1 MSEFIIDITR
11 NLEDFKH
18 KLESEPRVVL
28 SAGFGDGKTFFLK
41 RFQEKYT
48 EEYHF
53 FTIYP
58 AQYVIGTNE
67 AIFEYIKRDILFQI
81 VDKGIVTEEF
91 DLAGMLKEMAEYV
104 DVSELTSFFVSKPI
118 AALLGTVVKQ
128 VKGIMNLV
136 NRHRISGP
144 FYIDSFLSAKGGL
157 YENDAYTCMIRKC
170 FEKMKEHDG
179 RQIVLIIE
187 DLDRIDPSHIFS
199 ILNIFGSHFDRHFVV
214 NSHEQENKFGVDR
227 LITVMD
233 YDKLEVLYNHQYGE
247 EGESN
252 FNGYISKYIC
262 SKPFRYSIRAEARK
276 QVTEKI
282 YALYS
287 FTNQSDIGMKQRL
300 SQALGAMNIRDLER
314 VFMFDPAKALRNPDG
329 TIDING
335 HKLSPKSPI
344 VFAQA
349 YRMFFDLSCLPER
362 TTPKQPDDLS
372 EVEAVGPLVIM
383 GKWLDYYGIPKWVLY
398 NEHTYSA
405 TPVYDDENRLLTI
418 RFKRA
423 RSYAI
428 PFIKIDDTE
437 HLYNVESLFEPY
449 FYFETDP
456 DDYELEDDY
465 PGEDDEESA

>member
-1 MSEFIIDITR
+1 MPEFVIDISQ
-11 NLEDFKH
+11 NLKDFKH

-28 SAGFGDGKTFFLK
+28 SAGFGDGKSYFLK
-41 RFQEKYT
+41 KFQEVYA

-91 DLAGMLKEMAEYV
+91 DLAGMLMEMAEYV

-118 AALLGTVVKQ
+118 AALLGTVVRQ
-128 VKGIMNLV
+128 VKGIMNSV
-136 NRHRISGP
+136 NRHKVSGP
-144 FYIDSFLSAKGGL
+144 NYIDSFLSAKGGL
-157 YENDAYTCMIRKC
+157 YEHDAYTCMIRKC

-247 EGESN
+247 EEESN
-252 FNGYISKYIC
+252 FKGYISKYIC
-262 SKPFRYSIRAEARK
+262 STPFRYSIRSEARR

-287 FTNQSDIGMKQRL
+287 FSNQGDIGMKQRL
-300 SQALGAMNIRDLER
+300 SQLLSSLSIRDLER
-314 VFMFDPAKALRNPDG
+314 IFMFDPEKALRYPEG
-329 TIDING
+329 TIEING
-335 HKLSPKSPI
+335 YQLSPKSPI

-372 EVEAVGPLVIM
+372 EVEAIGPLVIL
-383 GKWLDYYGIPKWVLY
+383 GEGLYYNGVPKCVVF
-398 NEHTYSA
+398 NGYSYSVK
-405 TPVYDDENRLLTI
+405 PVFDDENRLLTFQ
-418 RFKRA
+418 FKPV
-423 RSYAI
+423 RSNASPY
-428 PFIKIDDTE
+428 IKIDDSE

-449 FYFETDP
+449 FYYYPDP
-456 DDYELEDDY
+456 EDMELGEDY
-465 PGEDDEESA
+465 PGEDDEDSA

>member
-179 RQIVLIIE
+179 RQIV
-187 DLDRIDPSHIFS
+187 DRKS
-199 ILNIFGSHFDRHFVV
+199 VV
-214 NSHEQENKFGVDR
+214 
-227 LITVMD
+227 
-233 YDKLEVLYNHQYGE
+233 
-247 EGESN
+247 
-252 FNGYISKYIC
+252 
-262 SKPFRYSIRAEARK
+262 
-276 QVTEKI
+276 
-282 YALYS
+282 
-287 FTNQSDIGMKQRL
+287 
-300 SQALGAMNIRDLER
+300 
-314 VFMFDPAKALRNPDG
+314 
-329 TIDING
+329 
-335 HKLSPKSPI
+335 
-344 VFAQA
+344 
-349 YRMFFDLSCLPER
+349 
-362 TTPKQPDDLS
+362 
-372 EVEAVGPLVIM
+372 
-383 GKWLDYYGIPKWVLY
+383 
-398 NEHTYSA
+398 
-405 TPVYDDENRLLTI
+405 
-418 RFKRA
+418 
-423 RSYAI
+423 
-428 PFIKIDDTE
+428 
-437 HLYNVESLFEPY
+437 
-449 FYFETDP
+449 
-456 DDYELEDDY
+456 
-465 PGEDDEESA
+465 